1 MRISSPLWVSKSVLP
16 FVFLITVHHSSI
28 TTVSHI
34 QILSQIQ
41 CIKFI
46 SAFFQYLSYFT
57 CYFSFYF
64 IIIILSLCSSRLRKW
79 QNLLNGHYGLQVL
92 EHLSL
97 KCILHYCSIAL
108 LFLKQNLDHI
118 ILLKIF
124 TYSWF
129 TSPQQ
134 TGKKNQL
141 LQMIIVKDTL
151 STFTLYAGHIQ
162 TLSVQLCVQVCS
174 FVLYSYIQSGTHRY
188 ASEIL

>member
-34 QILSQIQ
+34 QTLSQIQ
-41 CIKFI
+41 CIMFI

-64 IIIILSLCSSRLRKW
+64 IIIILSLCSSRLGKW

-97 KCILHYCSIAL
+97 KCILRYCSITL

-134 TGKKNQL
+134 TGKKKSTTSDDYSKRYSLYIYTICRPYPN
-141 LQMIIVKDTL
+141 IICTIICTGVLICTISLYLIRDT
-151 STFTLYAGHIQ
+151 
-162 TLSVQLCVQVCS
+162 QVC
-174 FVLYSYIQSGTHRY
+174 L
-188 ASEIL
+188 